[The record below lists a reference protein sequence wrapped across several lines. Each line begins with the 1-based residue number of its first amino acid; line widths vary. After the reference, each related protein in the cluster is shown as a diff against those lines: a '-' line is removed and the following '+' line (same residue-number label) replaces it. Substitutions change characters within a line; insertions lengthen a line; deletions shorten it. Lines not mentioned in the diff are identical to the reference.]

1 MNGPNAA
8 GQGMGIERGEFHF
21 VLVKRLEGFQSEG
34 SSRRVCLE
42 TGSGN
47 AFRILEL
54 PLEIP
59 AFDFG

>member
-1 MNGPNAA
+1 
-8 GQGMGIERGEFHF
+8 MGIERGEFHF